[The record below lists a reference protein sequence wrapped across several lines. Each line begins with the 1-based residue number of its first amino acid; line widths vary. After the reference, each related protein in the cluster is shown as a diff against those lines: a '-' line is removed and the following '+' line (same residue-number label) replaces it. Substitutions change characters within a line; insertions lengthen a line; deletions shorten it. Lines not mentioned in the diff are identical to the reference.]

1 MIYKFNNLQDVTLY
15 RQGVMFKGEGGRG
28 RKGWTVMAA
37 GLALVR
43 VIDLCPIGAAQILK
57 IPRIIYLA
65 PVCNSSRYFALCL
78 SLYLTQTGGFP
89 PVASECWMEPICP

>member
-1 MIYKFNNLQDVTLY
+1 
-15 RQGVMFKGEGGRG
+15 MFKGEGGRG

-65 PVCNSSRYFALCL
+65 PVCNSSGWIFCSL
-78 SLYLTQTGGFP
+78 SL
-89 PVASECWMEPICP
+89 PVFDPDWWLPSASECWMEPICP

>member
-1 MIYKFNNLQDVTLY
+1 
-15 RQGVMFKGEGGRG
+15 
-28 RKGWTVMAA
+28 MAA

-65 PVCNSSRYFALCL
+65 PVCNSSGYFALCL
-78 SLYLTQTGGFP
+78 SLYLALFDP
-89 PVASECWMEPICP
+89 DWWLPWASEWWMEPICP